1 MHETD
6 TVNEIPAEDE
16 GVNAQPV
23 AVPVFEK
30 SAPSRPVI
38 DSLKTTEISNGAIPN
53 VVAVVDS
60 NTVGAVVSSVTDEE
74 VVEDVVEPGQD
85 TDPVATLTADL
96 QRLQAE
102 YANYR
107 KRVERDRAVAHESA
121 IGAVLTELL
130 ALLDD
135 VDRAEQHGELTG
147 GFKAVADQLNSITSR
162 IGLEKYGTEGEAFD
176 PQIHEALMHE
186 ESADVEVPTASKIL
200 QSGYKYK
207 ERILRPARV
216 SVTDPAGA

>member
-1 MHETD
+1 MSE
-6 TVNEIPAEDE
+6 E
-16 GVNAQPV
+16 
-23 AVPVFEK
+23 
-30 SAPSRPVI
+30 
-38 DSLKTTEISNGAIPN
+38 TTEQ
-53 VVAVVDS
+53 
-60 NTVGAVVSSVTDEE
+60 
-74 VVEDVVEPGQD
+74 VVEGVVEPGQE

-107 KRVERDRAVAHESA
+107 KRVERDRAVAYESA
-121 IGAVLTELL
+121 IGSVLTELL

-176 PQIHEALMHE
+176 PQIHEALMHD
-186 ESADVEVPTASKIL
+186 ESADVAVPTASKIL
-200 QSGYKYK
+200 QPGYKYK

-216 SVTDPAGA
+216 SVTDPVGA

>member
-1 MHETD
+1 MSE
-6 TVNEIPAEDE
+6 E
-16 GVNAQPV
+16 
-23 AVPVFEK
+23 
-30 SAPSRPVI
+30 
-38 DSLKTTEISNGAIPN
+38 TTEQ
-53 VVAVVDS
+53 
-60 NTVGAVVSSVTDEE
+60 
-74 VVEDVVEPGQD
+74 VVEDVVEPGQEA
-85 TDPVATLTADL
+85 DPVTTLTADL

-107 KRVERDRAVAHESA
+107 KRVERDRAVAYESA
-121 IGAVLTELL
+121 IGSVLTELL

-135 VDRAEQHGELTG
+135 VDRAEQHGELSG

-176 PQIHEALMHE
+176 PQIHEALMHD
-186 ESADVEVPTASKIL
+186 ESAEVAVPTASKIL
-200 QSGYKYK
+200 QPGYKYK